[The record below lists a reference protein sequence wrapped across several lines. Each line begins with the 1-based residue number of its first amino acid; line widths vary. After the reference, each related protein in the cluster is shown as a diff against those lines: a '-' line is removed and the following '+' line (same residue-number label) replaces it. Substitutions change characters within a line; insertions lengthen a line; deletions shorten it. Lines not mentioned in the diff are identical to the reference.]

1 LKKNHWMNYR
11 QFTSESVTEGHPDK
25 AADLISDAILD
36 AHLASD
42 PTARVAIETMLT
54 SKAAI
59 LSGEVTSTAKVDY
72 EKVVRETLTEIGYVG
87 DAFNHYNERCAI
99 LAHIDGQS
107 PEIALGVDA
116 EDQELEG
123 AGDQGMMFGFAIR
136 DAFQTSLMPLP
147 IILAHWL
154 TRRLA
159 WFRKEG
165 GCDLLL
171 PDGKAQVTVRFG
183 EDGVP
188 PEVSKV
194 VVSTQH
200 SPRISIPALR
210 ALVRKEVVEAVI
222 AQPLDD
228 EDVLI
233 NPTRA
238 GLFTLGGPL
247 ADTGLTGRKIIADTY
262 GGWVPHGGGA
272 FSGKD
277 PTKVDRSGH
286 YMARYVAKNVVA
298 AGLADQ
304 LLIQV
309 AYAIGRAEPVSFD
322 FDAMGTERIPRERL
336 RAAIEETFD
345 FRPGAIIGRLGLRK
359 PIYKRTAAYGHFGRE
374 DADLPWER
382 LDCVD
387 TLRKWLV

>member
-1 LKKNHWMNYR
+1 MKNTHSANYR
-11 QFTSESVTEGHPDK
+11 YFTSESVTEGHPDK

-42 PTARVAIETMLT
+42 PNARVAIETMLT
-54 SKAAI
+54 SKAVV
-59 LSGEVTSTAKVDY
+59 LSGEISSTAEVDY
-72 EKVVRETLTEIGYVG
+72 EKIVRATLTEIGYVG
-87 DAFNHYNERCAI
+87 DAFNDYNERCGI
-99 LAHIDGQS
+99 IAHIVGQS
-107 PEIALGVDA
+107 PEIAIGVNA
-116 EDQELEG
+116 QGQNLEG

-136 DAFQTSLMPLP
+136 DSFHTSLMPLP
-147 IILAHWL
+147 IVLAHRL

-159 WFRKEG
+159 WLRKED
-165 GCDLLL
+165 GCDFFL

-183 EDGVP
+183 DYGDS
-188 PEVSKV
+188 PEISKV

-200 SPRISIPALR
+200 SPKITIPALR
-210 ALVRKEVVEAVI
+210 HLVRKEVVEAVI
-222 AQPLDD
+222 EQPLKD

-233 NPTRA
+233 NPTWA

-322 FDAMGTERIPRERL
+322 FDTMGTGRITNERL
-336 RAAIEETFD
+336 HEAISATFD
-345 FRPGAIIGRLGLRK
+345 FRPGAIIRHLQLRR
-359 PIYKRTAAYGHFGRE
+359 PIYKQTATYGHFGR
-374 DADLPWER
+374 DDKDFPWER
-382 LDCVD
+382 LDRVEA
-387 TLRKWLV
+387 LRKWLD